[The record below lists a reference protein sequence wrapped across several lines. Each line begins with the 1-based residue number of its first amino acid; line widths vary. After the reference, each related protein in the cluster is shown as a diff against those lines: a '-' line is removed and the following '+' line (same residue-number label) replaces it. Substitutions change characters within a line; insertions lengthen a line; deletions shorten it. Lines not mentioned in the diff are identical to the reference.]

1 MQITIQDDFN
11 LEKISNSGQCFRVKR
26 FENGMY
32 RFICENRF
40 LYIRHREGPH
50 YEVDCSPK
58 HWHDFWYDY
67 FDLGRNYRNIRKTIP
82 PEDVCLTEAALAGKG
97 IRILRQ
103 NPWEM
108 LITFIISQRKSIP
121 AIKHAVELL
130 SSGFGDPIHTD
141 HETVY
146 GFPDPQHLLGL
157 SEDKLRQCGLGY
169 RAPYIRDAVTKVALG
184 HIDLD
189 QLHEYQDTDLLDTLK
204 TVCGVGNKVA
214 GCISLFAY
222 GRTAL
227 APVDTWI
234 SRTIDEKYH
243 GVNPFPQYGNAAGIM
258 QQYIFYYAQT
268 HKQEFAKSHGRKNYE
283 KQA

>member
-243 GVNPFPQYGNAAGIM
+243 GGPDNCPYNKVA
-258 QQYIFYYAQT
+258 QQIR
-268 HKQEFAKSHGRKNYE
+268 SLL
-283 KQA
+283 